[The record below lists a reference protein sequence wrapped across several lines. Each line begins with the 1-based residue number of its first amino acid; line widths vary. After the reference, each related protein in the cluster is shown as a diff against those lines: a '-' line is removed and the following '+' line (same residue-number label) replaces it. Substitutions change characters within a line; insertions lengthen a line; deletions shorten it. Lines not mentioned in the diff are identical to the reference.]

1 MRCLFRAA
9 YSRIRAVLVS
19 TGEPVAFSLEFPKCW
34 NTHTHTHTHTRPR
47 EMDEMS
53 ENWGRV
59 PAQRVMNGGEFV
71 AFWTLFFLLVFSFFF
86 FLPTE
91 FQ

>member
-1 MRCLFRAA
+1 M
-9 YSRIRAVLVS
+9 
-19 TGEPVAFSLEFPKCW
+19 LEH
-34 NTHTHTHTHTRPR
+34 THTHTHTHTRPR

-71 AFWTLFFLLVFSFFF
+71 AFWTLFFFFARLFVFFF
-86 FLPTE
+86 FAPRVPMSRDGDTTPGNGTTAAIE
-91 FQ
+91 RRRRGVEQNK